1 LGHIINLVVQAFL
14 FHNAIEMEELALYD
28 KLEAVGQLNLEET
41 KRRFCLL
48 GPLGQLYN
56 ILVHS
61 RGSAGRTEEFLA
73 LTTRMCLL
81 NNCTRWNSWHKCCV
95 VADTLAQPID
105 TYTKSHWEDLE
116 KDYLSPSD

>member
-1 LGHIINLVVQAFL
+1 LAVQAFL

-28 KLEAVGQLNLEET
+28 ELEAVGQLNLKET
-41 KRRFCLL
+41 KRRFRLL

-73 LTTRMCLL
+73 LATRMCPL
-81 NNCTRWNSWHKCCV
+81 NNCTR
-95 VADTLAQPID
+95 
-105 TYTKSHWEDLE
+105 
-116 KDYLSPSD
+116 